1 MVHGE
6 HGELLLVEV
15 EGGEGVV
22 AAVGTWQPETV
33 KQPIC
38 THSSVNL
45 SVAQEPAVVAPPNML
60 SAFGSSFDT
69 SLP

>member
-1 MVHGE
+1 M
-6 HGELLLVEV
+6 EV
-15 EGGEGVV
+15 EGGEGVCMS
-22 AAVGTWQPETV
+22 GTWQPDTV
-33 KQPIC
+33 KHPIC
-38 THSSVNL
+38 THISVNF